1 MSSLLRLERQ
11 QKDFLKPIMNSHI
24 IPFSYSFGIE
34 TTNTFIHSRSFL
46 ENHTRF
52 ETKMGK
58 VYICFRTETAQKP
71 YPLGRHMP
79 VSTYCRGLLQSVTLF
94 CSFADI
100 SFNKCL
106 NFIFDFSYYYN
117 LALVISQ
124 CHKLSVIFIYART
137 L

>member
-1 MSSLLRLERQ
+1 
-11 QKDFLKPIMNSHI
+11 MNSHI

-52 ETKMGK
+52 QTKMGK
-58 VYICFRTETAQKP
+58 VYIFFRTETAQKP

-79 VSTYCRGLLQSVTLF
+79 INTYCRGLLQSVTLF
-94 CSFADI
+94 CSFADTG
-100 SFNKCL
+100 FNKSL

-117 LALVISQ
+117 LALGISQ

>member
-11 QKDFLKPIMNSHI
+11 QKDFLKPLMNSHI

-34 TTNTFIHSRSFL
+34 VINTFIHSRSFL

-52 ETKMGK
+52 QTKM
-58 VYICFRTETAQKP
+58 VYIWFRTETAQKP

-100 SFNKCL
+100 GFIKSR
-106 NFIFDFSYYYN
+106 NFIFDFSYYYY
-117 LALVISQ
+117 LALGVSQ
-124 CHKLSVIFIYART
+124 CHKLSVIFIHART

>member
-1 MSSLLRLERQ
+1 MLRLERQ
-11 QKDFLKPIMNSHI
+11 QKDFSAIMNSHI

-34 TTNTFIHSRSFL
+34 TTNTFIHSCSFL

-52 ETKMGK
+52 QTKMGK
-58 VYICFRTETAQKP
+58 VYIFFRTETAQKP
-71 YPLGRHMP
+71 YPLGRHMT

-94 CSFADI
+94 CSFADTG
-100 SFNKCL
+100 FNKFL